1 MLAHAQLQ
9 LTNGGMNRLFLFLFW
24 RLFGVACLC
33 LFFNWFILVISFLRP
48 FWLLFCF
55 LLLNLP
61 GDDLMT
67 QSTSAVQGGRRKRT
81 DLIPTIPIHRGE
93 GDRSPRSPLYGSSS
107 GASSSRGSVNRSTG
121 MSVSMSRLDQL
132 SQPRRR
138 LSQNQLPSPSTP
150 LQPLHETETQQPT
163 ASTQNKTASNSST
176 TRSSRPT
183 SRTHQTSSS
192 TTTASSPSS
201 PQGTIAARGNRSMS
215 KSMSHLAPG
224 RPSSSAKAST
234 PIDGSTPPTPTR
246 HGGAT
251 TTTRAERLRQKAR
264 QHASQR
270 PQHGMDGVRRVSN
283 GALKKT
289 RKILQVVVCLSVCV
303 QTAFPFFFSVDVFL
317 LAQFFILLF
326 HASALK
332 RK

>member
-1 MLAHAQLQ
+1 
-9 LTNGGMNRLFLFLFW
+9 
-24 RLFGVACLC
+24 
-33 LFFNWFILVISFLRP
+33 
-48 FWLLFCF
+48 
-55 LLLNLP
+55 
-61 GDDLMT
+61 MT

-150 LQPLHETETQQPT
+150 LQPLHETETQQQPPT

-192 TTTASSPSS
+192 TTTTASSPSS

-224 RPSSSAKAST
+224 RPSPSSAKAST

-289 RKILQVVVCLSVCV
+289 NKKHARSSRWWWCLSVCV
-303 QTAFPFFFSVDVFL
+303 QTAFPFSQFLFYFFTPPLWKENNNNNKLAIVFPTL
-317 LAQFFILLF
+317 GNLCLGRRHVRWAFLPLFFRSFVRSLTTKLDIGLVW
-326 HASALK
+326 HWERRQPGK
-332 RK
+332 R